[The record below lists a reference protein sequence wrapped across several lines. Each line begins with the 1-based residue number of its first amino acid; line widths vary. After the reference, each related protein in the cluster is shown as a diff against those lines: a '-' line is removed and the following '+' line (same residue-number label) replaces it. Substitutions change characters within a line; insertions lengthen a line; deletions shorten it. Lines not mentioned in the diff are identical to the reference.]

1 MDADVAVARQLVD
14 AYADALEEAD
24 TEGRQ
29 YAAEQLAEF
38 VDEADEATSD
48 AVLVALLD
56 LPLEPDTLAILNDV
70 SAKLGRRGPGVVEAL
85 LEAALGD
92 APPELSLRDVVS
104 VAGAVGALLEAATR
118 SPSVPPRTEN
128 ALSVLDAMPEGDTI
142 LGLIEVLEGPKTRL
156 KKAASELLVEIGD
169 AAVERL
175 QMSLRDRD
183 AKPWVTDT
191 LVDIRE
197 RRDPG
202 GYAFERVD
210 GEAALAGEALRR
222 GVRRQSSRTTTTPP
236 TSRATMTAPTSA
248 GDDTRGRAGRR
259 HTDVARRRQPDE
271 RGADSTDDRDPA
283 DDDARRLD
291 EVTVRGRG
299 RTAAADPPAADPAD
313 ASGGPPSAAAID
325 RDYDAFIDRFKR
337 ETGQR

>member
-29 YAAEQLAEF
+29 YAAEQLADF

-56 LPLEPDTLAILNDV
+56 LPLEPDTLAVLNDV

-142 LGLIEVLEGPKTRL
+142 LGLIEVLEGPRTRL
-156 KKAASELLVEIGD
+156 KQAASELLVEIGD
-169 AAVERL
+169 AAVGRL

-202 GYAFERVD
+202 GYASD
-210 GEAALAGEALRR
+210 QAAGEAALAGGASDETC
-222 GVRRQSSRTTTTPP
+222 GDIEPYDDH
-236 TSRATMTAPTSA
+236 TADES
-248 GDDTRGRAGRR
+248 GDDDST
-259 HTDVARRRQPDE
+259 DE
-271 RGADSTDDRDPA
+271 RGDDSTDERG
-283 DDDARRLD
+283 DDSTDERGDDSTDERGGGDDVD
-291 EVTVRGRG
+291 EVDDGDRYEASGE
-299 RTAAADPPAADPAD
+299 AAADPAADPAGT
-313 ASGGPPSAAAID
+313 SGGPPSATAMD
-325 RDYDAFIDRFKR
+325 RDYDAFVARFKR

>member
-1 MDADVAVARQLVD
+1 MMDADVAVARQLVD

-24 TEGRQ
+24 AEGQQ
-29 YAAEQLAEF
+29 YAVEQLAEF
-38 VDEADEATSD
+38 VDEADDTTSD
-48 AVLVALLD
+48 EVLVALLD
-56 LPLEPDTLAILNDV
+56 LPLEPGTLAILNEV

-128 ALSVLDAMPEGDTI
+128 ALSVLEAMPEGDTV

-175 QMSLRDRD
+175 QMSLHDRD

-202 GYAFERVD
+202 GYAFSGRCETAFTDEASDDSGPNDDGHPADEPEDEPGDDDTVD
-210 GEAALAGEALRR
+210 EPGDDNQYEAGAEAGAE
-222 GVRRQSSRTTTTPP
+222 
-236 TSRATMTAPTSA
+236 A
-248 GDDTRGRAGRR
+248 GDRESGRRRPCRLRGRRI
-259 HTDVARRRQPDE
+259 ARRRTRRRPPQPARVRRPAE
-271 RGADSTDDRDPA
+271 RLCHRS
-283 DDDARRLD
+283 
-291 EVTVRGRG
+291 
-299 RTAAADPPAADPAD
+299 
-313 ASGGPPSAAAID
+313 
-325 RDYDAFIDRFKR
+325 
-337 ETGQR
+337 

>member
-1 MDADVAVARQLVD
+1 MMDADVAVARQLVD
-14 AYADALEEAD
+14 AYADALDEAD
-24 TEGRQ
+24 AEGQ
-29 YAAEQLAEF
+29 EYAAEQLAEF
-38 VDEADEATSD
+38 VDEADDTTSD
-48 AVLVALLD
+48 EVLVALLD
-56 LPLEPDTLAILNDV
+56 LPLEPGTLAILNEV

-128 ALSVLDAMPEGDTI
+128 ALSVLEAMPEGDTV

-169 AAVERL
+169 TAVERL
-175 QMSLRDRD
+175 QMSLHDRD
-183 AKPWVTDT
+183 AEPWVTDT

-202 GYAFERVD
+202 GYASGEAELEATSAAEALDEASDDSGPYDDGYSADEPADEPGDDDTVD
-210 GEAALAGEALRR
+210 G
-222 GVRRQSSRTTTTPP
+222 P
-236 TSRATMTAPTSA
+236 
-248 GDDTRGRAGRR
+248 GDDNQYEVDA
-259 HTDVARRRQPDE
+259 E
-271 RGADSTDDRDPA
+271 ADRPPA
-283 DDDARRLD
+283 DAP
-291 EVTVRGRG
+291 G
-299 RTAAADPPAADPAD
+299 AADPAHT
-313 ASGGPPSAAAID
+313 SGGLPSTAAID
-325 RDYDAFIDRFKR
+325 RDYDDFVARFKR